1 MNPPSVP
8 SSSKLPENNIEA
20 CEQAGTLAR
29 AARRAVSRVIEAITH
44 EHVKG
49 YRTTSD
55 EVWDR
60 SPICRGCNHAWP
72 CDTAVLAADLS
83 RLRETN
89 AERQSIVGELMEQRD
104 EAEALASRLREERDA
119 LTHDRDQ
126 ARDEADNW
134 RQQAWMEGYPRDSGD
149 RHPWE
154 TSDEYRDLL
163 AAGWAS
169 PTPRISPEATS

>member
-1 MNPPSVP
+1 MSD
-8 SSSKLPENNIEA
+8 
-20 CEQAGTLAR
+20 
-29 AARRAVSRVIEAITH
+29 IT
-44 EHVKG
+44 EHPDP
-49 YRTTSD
+49 RD
-55 EVWDR
+55 
-60 SPICRGCNHAWP
+60 
-72 CDTAVLAADLS
+72 ADLVR
-83 RLRETN
+83 RLTN
-89 AERQSIVGELMEQRD
+89 RLADGITSVMLDSSTTPPTVSFTPDESLM
-104 EAEALASRLREERDA
+104 AEALADLSRLREERDA

>member
-72 CDTAVLAADLS
+72 CDTAVLAAGL
-83 RLRETN
+83 
-89 AERQSIVGELMEQRD
+89 
-104 EAEALASRLREERDA
+104 SRLREERDA

>member
-1 MNPPSVP
+1 MSD
-8 SSSKLPENNIEA
+8 
-20 CEQAGTLAR
+20 
-29 AARRAVSRVIEAITH
+29 IT
-44 EHVKG
+44 EHPDP
-49 YRTTSD
+49 RD
-55 EVWDR
+55 
-60 SPICRGCNHAWP
+60 
-72 CDTAVLAADLS
+72 ADLVR
-83 RLRETN
+83 RLTN
-89 AERQSIVGELMEQRD
+89 RLADGITSVMLDSSTTPPTVSFTPDESLM
-104 EAEALASRLREERDA
+104 AEALADLSRLREERDA

-169 PTPRISPEATS
+169 PTPRISPEASS

>member
-1 MNPPSVP
+1 MSD
-8 SSSKLPENNIEA
+8 
-20 CEQAGTLAR
+20 
-29 AARRAVSRVIEAITH
+29 IT
-44 EHVKG
+44 EHPDP
-49 YRTTSD
+49 RD
-55 EVWDR
+55 
-60 SPICRGCNHAWP
+60 
-72 CDTAVLAADLS
+72 ADLVR
-83 RLRETN
+83 RLTN
-89 AERQSIVGELMEQRD
+89 RLADGITSVTLDSSTTPPTVSFTPDESLM
-104 EAEALASRLREERDA
+104 AEALADLSRLREERDA